1 MSRMIESGLYVAVDG
16 NWGDASGL
24 TIIDD
29 RDWEQSDYTLIDEA
43 SDGNKADIA
52 DAIDAWIKDGRP
64 ELFCDRDSDEFASAL
79 LDKYVRGVAQE
90 NCRHTHLYNNATRE
104 YLICFDCGAEVEV
117 TGE

>member
-29 RDWEQSDYTLIDEA
+29 RDWEQSDYNLIDEA

-90 NCRHTHLYNNATRE
+90 NCIHATLYENPNWE
-104 YLICFDCGAEVEV
+104 NLVCFTCGAEVEV
-117 TGE
+117 TDE